1 MKVVSQPESR
11 ANHGDGGFAWAEDGE
26 TLFLSSNAN
35 REFAAVVAY
44 DIGSARFDSLVESEY
59 DLADVRLCGADDAYL
74 LWTEN
79 RDGFDVLG
87 GRDLATG
94 EPIVFPE
101 IPEGVYSLAYR
112 LYLTNENKLQ
122 CEQFPLRQKQTSSLK
137 PQLV

>member
-1 MKVVSQPESR
+1 MVSQPESR
-11 ANHGDGGFAWAEDGE
+11 ANHGDGGFAWSSDGE

-44 DIGSARFDSLVESEY
+44 DVGGARFDSLVESEF

-87 GRDLATG
+87 GATSL
-94 EPIVFPE
+94 PE
-101 IPEGVYSLAYR
+101 SQSYSQRFLKAFTRSVVRR
-112 LYLTNENKLQ
+112 LIA
-122 CEQFPLRQKQTSSLK
+122 RSL
-137 PQLV
+137 LG